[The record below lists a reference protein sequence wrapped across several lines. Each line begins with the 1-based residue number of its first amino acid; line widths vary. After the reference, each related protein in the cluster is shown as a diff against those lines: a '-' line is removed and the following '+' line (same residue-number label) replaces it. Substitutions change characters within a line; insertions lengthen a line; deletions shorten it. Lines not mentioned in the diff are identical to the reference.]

1 MLYLRLPGSIHS
13 YLLDSLNYHI
23 SQSLVEKY
31 PEVKYMY
38 LDKCWLQII
47 RCDDDY
53 SNRQT
58 LASQFIAEREV
69 TLVKVVDYGIKFKV
83 YKWAIP
89 IHSLPQTF

>member
-58 LASQFIAEREV
+58 LASQFIA
-69 TLVKVVDYGIKFKV
+69 
-83 YKWAIP
+83 IP
-89 IHSLPQTF
+89 LESLW